1 MITKFSDLDLNAT
14 YSYADYLQ
22 WKFSERVELIKG
34 RIFKMSPAPSVK
46 HQRVSGIV
54 YGTLYTY
61 FKGKTCRAFHAPF
74 DVVLYDSR
82 KAKKGYKNVFTVVQ
96 PDICVICD
104 PKKLGEQSCNG
115 APDWIIEILSPG
127 TAKRDLVEKYK
138 LYEENEVKEYWI
150 VYPHEHHIVRYI
162 LEDNGKYGA
171 PTYYTEYE
179 LAKPAL
185 FPDLDMDLAEIFELP
200 PPREEEEEDRS
211 LI

>member
-61 FKGKTCRAFHAPF
+61 LKGKTCRAFHAPF
-74 DVVLYDSR
+74 DVRLYDSR

-96 PDICVICD
+96 PDICLICD
-104 PKKLGEQSCNG
+104 PKKLDEQGCNG

-127 TAKRDLVEKYK
+127 TAKRDLIDKYK
-138 LYEENEVKEYWI
+138 LYEENAVKEYWI
-150 VYPHEHHIVRYI
+150 AYPHEHHIVQYV

-171 PTYYTEYE
+171 PTYYTERE
-179 LAKPAL
+179 IAKPAL
-185 FPDLDMDLAEIFELP
+185 FPDVDMDLAEIFELP
-200 PPREEEEEDRS
+200 PPYEPEEEDRS